1 MTLRLSHRGRRL
13 DRPPARCPAFHPA
26 RRTFSVNFRPW
37 SPASSG
43 TGPHEGRDRYRTKRD
58 DHCAAP
64 TLGRAVRCDRFGST
78 REDERAVAKIV
89 GGFQDPSSEVLAEAA
104 AAFGLLAS
112 AARLHIMWA
121 LSQGESDVTH
131 LADRVGGALPAVS
144 QHLAKLKLAGLVR
157 SRREGRRQVYYVDD
171 PDIVTVVRVMVGQL
185 TARETSSAPS
195 DRLRE
200 AGV

>member
-1 MTLRLSHRGRRL
+1 M
-13 DRPPARCPAFHPA
+13 
-26 RRTFSVNFRPW
+26 
-37 SPASSG
+37 
-43 TGPHEGRDRYRTKRD
+43 
-58 DHCAAP
+58 
-64 TLGRAVRCDRFGST
+64 
-78 REDERAVAKIV
+78 AKVV
-89 GGFQDPSSEVLAEAA
+89 GAFQDPSAEVLAEAA

-112 AARLHIMWA
+112 SARLHIMWA

-157 SRREGRRQVYYVDD
+157 ARREGRRQVYYVDD

-185 TARETSSAPS
+185 TARETSSAAPS
-195 DRLRE
+195 ATSSTPTGRLRE

>member
-1 MTLRLSHRGRRL
+1 MATL
-13 DRPPARCPAFHPA
+13 A
-26 RRTFSVNFRPW
+26 
-37 SPASSG
+37 
-43 TGPHEGRDRYRTKRD
+43 
-58 DHCAAP
+58 
-64 TLGRAVRCDRFGST
+64 
-78 REDERAVAKIV
+78 
-89 GGFQDPSSEVLAEAA
+89 GGLEDPSDEVLAEAA

-112 AARLHIMWA
+112 SARLHIMWA

-157 SRREGRRQVYYVDD
+157 ARREGRRQVYYVDD

-185 TARETSSAPS
+185 TARETSSSTPTA
-195 DRLRE
+195 RLRE